1 MLTSSM
7 NNHGV
12 VKIHGVIKIT
22 VEAECDNKTY
32 GSRTICI
39 ETETGTI
46 EITLFS
52 KRQEEDD
59 DKPYMPFVI

>member
-7 NNHGV
+7 N
-12 VKIHGVIKIT
+12 IHGVIKIT
-22 VEAECDNKTY
+22 VEAERDNKIY
-32 GSRTICI
+32 GARTICI